1 MISFNLTYHL
11 KFPVSDIVT
20 WGVRAPTYKFGGT
33 QFSPYHALILKRK
46 TVYKENCRRNFL
58 INIDTK
64 IFNTK
69 LARIQQYIQRIL
81 YHGKMR
87 FIPGNTAQLGGSHSE
102 SFMQLQ
108 SKVSSLT

>member
-11 KFPVSDIVT
+11 KFPVSNIVT

-46 TVYKENCRRNFL
+46 TVYKENCRWNFL

-64 IFNTK
+64 ISKNSAIHTTK
-69 LARIQQYIQRIL
+69 S
-81 YHGKMR
+81 
-87 FIPGNTAQLGGSHSE
+87 IPWQNEVYSRE
-102 SFMQLQ
+102 Y
-108 SKVSSLT
+108 